1 MLKKICS
8 VLLVLCMA
16 FSTVGAFA
24 YNDVEEGKE
33 TTAVELVTGLGIM
46 SPDEDSEFGVK
57 ALVKRGEFA
66 LYVTKLM
73 GYNVT
78 VQATSKGY
86 FDDVDTTTLEGAAV
100 DYLAGVGAIPKSGN
114 EYNPNDEITYVE
126 AVRVLLNAMGYGR
139 VAAING
145 GFPGGYLKTAT
156 ECELN
161 NNVWK
166 LTNSVLT
173 KADAA
178 TLLYNALF
186 VHPME
191 TNYKGEYAES
201 DETLLEKTRDVYE
214 TIGIV
219 AGYENTCL
227 ADGKSLAENCVD
239 IGGEIYEAGTTNIG
253 DYVGYTVYA
262 YYNEARDGSRTLVAF
277 APKKNAND
285 AVTLAVDEIEF
296 NGERVEYYE
305 GNTKKK
311 LKFSESAAVIYNGG
325 YYSEYESVEDLILDI
340 PEGEVTF
347 LSNDSTGVANVIIIK
362 EYKHLLVERV
372 DTRDGRLYLKNG
384 SPNASDDILLSNVM
398 TVASYDLEKTVY
410 LDGKKIEFNEIQ
422 ADDAV
427 TMMKSLDGS
436 KVILEVSRTTVEGS
450 ITSISDDEIGISGT
464 KYPISAYCVNTYS
477 AGTTGTFS
485 ITTDGKFLGLATGVK
500 SSSSNYAYVLDVY
513 CDNGPEEAYVE
524 LFTPDGEVKEYEC
537 ASNIKINGQR
547 VSYDE
552 VPNKVLKSEIVTVKI
567 KSDGTIA
574 QLNRP
579 FDASSKLNY
588 VNETEF
594 IKNWNKSSVRYTD
607 GIMGMSFITEDT
619 LIFSMPRF
627 DKGNTSD
634 YRILTVD
641 DLTNRT
647 YADVTCYDV
656 DRQGRAS
663 VLLIIEDP
671 ADSVDMGSDLFF
683 VKEISYTIND
693 DDEDI
698 CRIEGYEGG
707 ELVTLD
713 FTEDSQSV
721 TYEDGWMNYVG
732 NEDFDKG
739 YLELNVGDA
748 IQYSL
753 DNDGNVAAYRLVFNN
768 EQTIYSPDG
777 ELVYEDA
784 NNFFEDWSGTGS
796 VTKQDFYDNLYIAY
810 GDVQLRYMDYM
821 VFLGLNERDRLSY
834 ESSTSPIRIID
845 YYRPIN
851 LLKAS
856 VYVYN
861 VNNGELELGDM
872 EDVMASDIVFV
883 RSKKMGETNEIMV
896 YVEE

>member
-24 YNDVEEGKE
+24 YEDVKEGKE

-46 SPDEDSEFGVK
+46 SPDEDSEFSVK

-683 VKEISYTIND
+683 VKDISYTIND

>member
-1 MLKKICS
+1 
-8 VLLVLCMA
+8 MA

-683 VKEISYTIND
+683 VKDISYTIND

>member
-683 VKEISYTIND
+683 VKDISYTIND

>member
-8 VLLVLCMA
+8 VLLVLCMTL
-16 FSTVGAFA
+16 STVSVLA
-24 YNDVEEGKE
+24 YEDVETGKE

-46 SPDEDSEFGVK
+46 SPDDDSEFGVK

-66 LYVTKLM
+66 LYVTRLM

-100 DYLAGVGAIPKSGN
+100 EYLVGVGAIAKSGN

-139 VAAING
+139 VAAMNG

-191 TNYKGEYAES
+191 TNYNGEYAES
-201 DETLLEKTRDVYE
+201 EETLLEKTRNVFE

-219 AGYENTCL
+219 TGYEDTCL
-227 ADGKSLAENCVD
+227 ADGKSLADNCV
-239 IGGEIYEAGTTNIG
+239 EIDGQVYEAGTTNIG

-277 APKKNAND
+277 ALKQNAND
-285 AVTLAVDEIEF
+285 ATTLAVEDIEF
-296 NGERVEYYE
+296 NGDRVEYFE
-305 GNTKKK
+305 GKSKKK
-311 LKFSESAAVIYNGG
+311 LKFSQSAAVIYNGS
-325 YYSEYESVEDLILDI
+325 YYSEYESIEDLISGI
-340 PEGEVTF
+340 SEGEVTF
-347 LSNDSTGVANVIIIK
+347 LSNDTSDAANVIIIK

-372 DTRDGRLYLKNG
+372 DTRGGNLYLKNG
-384 SPNASDDILLSNVM
+384 TPTVTEAGQLPNVM
-398 TVASYDLEKTVY
+398 EVATYDIETTVY
-410 LDGKKIEFNEIQ
+410 LEGKKIDFSEIQ

-427 TMMKSLDGS
+427 TMMQSLDGS
-436 KVILEVSRTTVEGS
+436 KVVLEVSRTTVEGS

-464 KYPISAYCVNTYS
+464 KYPISKYCSNTYQT
-477 AGTTGTFS
+477 GTTGIFS
-485 ITTDGKFLGLATGVK
+485 ITTDGKFLGLASGVK
-500 SSSSNYAYVLDVY
+500 NSSNNYAYVLDVY

-524 LFTPDGEVKEYEC
+524 LFTPDGEVKEYKC

-547 VSYDE
+547 VSYEE
-552 VPNKVLKSEIVTVKI
+552 VPNKVLKSEVVTVRI
-567 KSDGTIA
+567 KGDGTIG

-588 VNETEF
+588 VNETDF

-619 LIFSMPRF
+619 IIFSMPRF

-634 YRILTVD
+634 YRILSVD
-641 DLTNRT
+641 DLSNRT

-663 VLLIIEDP
+663 VLLIVEDP

-683 VKEISYTIND
+683 IKDVTYTLND
-693 DDEDI
+693 EEEEVY
-698 CRIEGYEGG
+698 RIEGYEGG

-713 FTEDSQSV
+713 FTVDTQSV

-753 DNDGNVAAYRLVFNN
+753 DNDGDVAAYRLVFNN
-768 EQTIYSPDG
+768 EQTIYSADG
-777 ELVYEDA
+777 ELVYDDP
-784 NNFFEDWSGTGS
+784 NNFFEDWSATGS

-872 EDVMASDIVFV
+872 EDVMASDVVFV

>member
-16 FSTVGAFA
+16 FGTAGAFA

-33 TTAVELVTGLGIM
+33 TTAVELVTGLGVM
-46 SPDEDSEFGVK
+46 SPVKDDEFGVK
-57 ALVKRGEFA
+57 TLVKRGEFA

-73 GYNVT
+73 GYDVT
-78 VQATSKGY
+78 VQNTSKGY

-100 DYLAGVGAIPKSGN
+100 EYLVGIGAIPKLGK
-114 EYNPNDEITYVE
+114 EYNPNDEVTYVE
-126 AVRVLLNAMGYGR
+126 AVRILLNAMGYGR
-139 VAAING
+139 VAAMNG

-161 NNVWK
+161 ESVWK

-173 KADAA
+173 RADVA

-186 VHPME
+186 VHLME
-191 TNYKGEYAES
+191 TDYNGDYGES
-201 DETLLEKTRDVYE
+201 DETLLEKTRNVYE

-219 AGYENTCL
+219 TGYEATCL
-227 ADGKSLAENCVD
+227 ADGRSLADNCA
-239 IGGEIYEAGTTNIG
+239 EINGVIYDAGTTNIG

-262 YYNEARDGSRTLVAF
+262 YYNEARDGSCTLVAF
-277 APKKNAND
+277 APKKNANN
-285 AVTLAVDEIEF
+285 AVTLAVDDIEF
-296 NGERVEYYE
+296 KSGKVEYFE
-305 GNTKKK
+305 GKAKKR
-311 LKFSESAAVIYNGG
+311 LKYSESAAVIYNGN
-325 YYSEYESVEDLILDI
+325 YYSEYESVEDLISSI

-347 LSNDSTGVANVIIIK
+347 LSNDSSDEANVIIIK

-372 DTRDGRLYLKNG
+372 DTRNGRLYLKNG
-384 SPNASDDILLSNVM
+384 SPTASDDTLLPNVM
-398 TVASYDLEKTVY
+398 TVASYDLETTVY
-410 LDGKKIEFNEIQ
+410 LDGKKVEFSEIQ

-436 KVILEVSRTTVEGS
+436 KVTLEVSRATVEGS
-450 ITSISDDEIGISGT
+450 ITSISDDEIGIGGT
-464 KYPISAYCVNTYS
+464 KYPVSQYCTNTYS
-477 AGTTGTFS
+477 TGTSGTFA
-485 ITTDGKFLGLATGVK
+485 ITTDGKFLGLVSGAK
-500 SSSSNYAYVLDVY
+500 NSSNEYAYVLDVY

-524 LFTPDGEVKEYEC
+524 LFTPNGEVKEYKC
-537 ASNIKINGQR
+537 ASNIKINGKR
-547 VSYDE
+547 ASYNE
-552 VPNKVLKSEIVTVKI
+552 VPNKVQKSEIVTVRI
-567 KSDGTIA
+567 KSDGTIG

-619 LIFSMPRF
+619 IIFSMPRF

-663 VLLIIEDP
+663 VLLIVEDA

-683 VKEISYTIND
+683 VKDVTYTLN
-693 DDEDI
+693 DEDEEV

-707 ELVTLD
+707 ELVTID

-732 NEDFDKG
+732 NEDFDRG

-753 DNDGNVAAYRLVFNN
+753 DNDGDVSAYRLVFNN
-768 EQTIYSPDG
+768 EQTIYNADG
-777 ELVYEDA
+777 ELVYNDA
-784 NNFFEDWSGTGS
+784 DNFFEDWSGTGS

-821 VFLGLNERDRLSY
+821 VFLGLNERDRLAY

-861 VNNGELELGDM
+861 VNNGELEIGDM

>member
-16 FSTVGAFA
+16 FSTVSAFA
-24 YNDVEEGKE
+24 YEDVETGKE

-46 SPDEDSEFGVK
+46 SPADDSEFGVK
-57 ALVKRGEFA
+57 TLVKRGEFA

-100 DYLAGVGAIPKSGN
+100 DYLVGVGAIPKSGN

-191 TNYKGEYAES
+191 TDYKGDYAES

-214 TIGIV
+214 TIGLV
-219 AGYENTCL
+219 SGYEDTCL
-227 ADGKSLAENCVD
+227 AADKSLADNSVE
-239 IGGEIYEAGTTNIG
+239 IEGEVYDAGTTNIG
-253 DYVGYTVYA
+253 DYVGYSVYA

-277 APKKNAND
+277 AEKPNAND
-285 AVTLAVDEIEF
+285 VVKLSVDEIEF
-296 NGERVEYYE
+296 DGERIEYYE
-305 GNTKKK
+305 GSSKKK
-311 LKFSESAAVIYNGG
+311 FKYSESAAVIYNGG
-325 YYSEYESVEDLILDI
+325 YYSEYESVEDLILSI

-347 LSNDSTGVANVIIIK
+347 ISNDKSGVANVIVIN

-372 DTRDGRLYLKNG
+372 DTRGGRLYLKNG
-384 SPNASDDILLSNVM
+384 TPTVTEDGQLPNMVEVATYDIE
-398 TVASYDLEKTVY
+398 TTVY
-410 LDGKKIEFNEIQ
+410 LDGKQVEFSEIQ

-427 TMMKSLDGS
+427 TMVESLDGS
-436 KVILEVSRTTVEGS
+436 KVVLQVSRTVAEGN
-450 ITSISDDEIGISGT
+450 ISAISSDEISISGT
-464 KYPISAYCVNTYS
+464 KYPISQYCTSTNAV
-477 AGTTGTFS
+477 GTKGTFA
-485 ITTDGKFLGLATGVK
+485 ITTDGKFLGLVSGEK
-500 SSSSNYAYVLDVY
+500 SSSNDYAYVLDVY
-513 CDNGPEEAYVE
+513 CDNGPEVAYVE
-524 LFTPDGEVKEYEC
+524 LYTPNGEVKEYKC
-537 ASNIKINGQR
+537 ASNIKINGQK
-547 VSYDE
+547 VSYDQ
-552 VPNKVLKSEIVTVKI
+552 VPNKVLKSEIVTVKV

-627 DKGNTSD
+627 DKGDPTD
-634 YRILTVD
+634 YKILTVD
-641 DLTNRT
+641 DLSNRT

-663 VLLIIEDP
+663 VLLIVEDP
-671 ADSVDMGSDLFF
+671 ADSVDMSSDLFF
-683 VKEISYTIND
+683 VKDISYTIND

-713 FTEDSQSV
+713 FTEDTESV

-732 NEDFDKG
+732 NEEFDKG

-753 DNDGNVAAYRLVFNN
+753 DNQGNVAAYRLVFNN
-768 EQTIYSPDG
+768 EQTIYSADG
-777 ELVYEDA
+777 ELVYDDP

-810 GDVQLRYMDYM
+810 GDVQMRYMDYM

-851 LLKAS
+851 LLGAS